1 MNSKERFKAACEFS
15 KPDRVPID
23 YLSHYKTDNRLRE
36 YFGIN
41 SEDELLEI
49 LNCDFYYL
57 PCRDISQNEGFLS
70 CYKGPKLDMTQKER
84 TCPFGVRYL
93 RGAYENKFNVDEAI
107 SGPFQNDVTQKDIL
121 NYRWPRVSDFDFS
134 PLHSECESH
143 SDRVIAGGLWTGIM
157 GDSYRMCGFENF
169 LLNTAL
175 NPELVD
181 TLVDKMTEV
190 YLELNNAYF
199 SELKGKI
206 DIWFF
211 GNDFGSQD
219 GLLLSAEMWHRF
231 FFRNIKELA
240 DLAHS
245 HGAKVMMHSCGG
257 ISEIIPYLID
267 AGIDILDPVQVTA
280 RGMEP
285 EILAEK
291 FKGKIVFHGGID
303 TQNLLPNGTIE
314 EIKSSSAKTINLLGD
329 NGGYIFAPSQI
340 LGPDIPVEN
349 IIAMYSAAC
358 GFDIST
364 KIGFKN

>member
-1 MNSKERFKAACEFS
+1 MTSIERFKAVCEFK

-23 YLSHYKTDNRLRE
+23 YLSHHETDSRLKK
-36 YFGIN
+36 YFGVD
-41 SEDELLEI
+41 SEDELLKI

-57 PCRDISQNEGFLS
+57 PCRDISQNEGFLR

-84 TCPFGVRYL
+84 VCPFGIRYL
-93 RGAYENKFNVDEAI
+93 RGAYKSKFNVDESI
-107 SGPFQNDVTQKDIL
+107 QGPFHNGVSKKDIL
-121 NYRWPRVSDFDFS
+121 KYRWPRVSDFDFS
-134 PLHSECESH
+134 MLHSKCESH
-143 SDRVIAGGLWTGIM
+143 SDRVIIGGLWTGIF
-157 GDSYRMCGFENF
+157 GDSFRMYGFENF
-169 LLNTAL
+169 LLSMVL
-175 NPELVD
+175 NPELIS
-181 TLVDKMTEV
+181 TIVDKMTEV
-190 YLELNNAYF
+190 YLELNDSIF

-206 DIWFF
+206 DIWYF

-219 GLLLSAEMWHRF
+219 GLLLSAEMWYQF

-245 HGAKVMMHSCGG
+245 YGLKVMMHSCGG

-285 EILAEK
+285 KSLAEK

-303 TQNLLPNGTIE
+303 TQNLLISGTQE
-314 EIKSSSAKTINLLGD
+314 EVKRSSLETINLLGD

-364 KIGFKN
+364 KLQK